1 MEFPSNSH
9 NKSTGSGPRKTP
21 RDASGEKERVPLE
34 KAVTGDVVQKKKG
47 LQKRFKEVFLG
58 ADAKGTT
65 TYIMVEVLVPA
76 FRNMVFDAFQNGM
89 QRFIYGD
96 SGRGGRF
103 GPQGRGHTTYN
114 SPVSRG
120 ITSMMDRSRSTM
132 LPGQPPRQSP
142 LTAPGP
148 DNRGDI
154 ILSSNEDA
162 ASVLSRLIEI
172 VDQYQVAS
180 VADLHDLVGLPTTYI
195 DNKWGWVDLRY
206 SKVRQ
211 TRDGFVL
218 DLPPIEPID

>member
-9 NKSTGSGPRKTP
+9 KVTEGRPKATRSG
-21 RDASGEKERVPLE
+21 AGEKERVPLE
-34 KAVTGDVVQKKKG
+34 KAVTGEVIQKKKG

-65 TYIMVEVLVPA
+65 NYIIVEVLVPA
-76 FRNMVFDAFQNGM
+76 FRNMMFDAVQNGF
-89 QRFIYGD
+89 QRFIYGET
-96 SGRGGRF
+96 GRRGYGAQQRGRT
-103 GPQGRGHTTYN
+103 QYN

-120 ITSMMDRSRSTM
+120 VSSMMSRSTM
-132 LPGQPPRQSP
+132 LPDQPPRQSH
-142 LTAPGP
+142 A
-148 DNRGDI
+148 DRGDI

-195 DNKWGWVDLRY
+195 DNKWGWTDLRY

-211 TRDGFVL
+211 TREGFLL
-218 DLPPIEPID
+218 DLPAIEPID

>member
-9 NKSTGSGPRKTP
+9 KVTQGKPK
-21 RDASGEKERVPLE
+21 AEEKERVPLE
-34 KAVTGDVVQKKKG
+34 KVVGGEVIHKKKG

-65 TYIMVEVLVPA
+65 TYIVVEVLVPA
-76 FRNMVFDAFQNGM
+76 FRNMMFDAVQNGF

-96 SGRGGRF
+96 AGRRPQYGSQQRGRT
-103 GPQGRGHTTYN
+103 QYN
-114 SPVSRG
+114 SPVSRMG
-120 ITSMMDRSRSTM
+120 SRPTM
-132 LPGQPPRQSP
+132 LPDQPPRQ
-142 LTAPGP
+142 THA
-148 DNRGDI
+148 DRGDI

-162 ASVLSRLIEI
+162 SSVLSRLIEI
-172 VDQYQVAS
+172 VDQYGVAS

-195 DNKWGWVDLRY
+195 DNKWGWMDLRY

-211 TRDGFVL
+211 TRDGFIL

>member
-9 NKSTGSGPRKTP
+9 KVTEGTPNPSRATGAKKET
-21 RDASGEKERVPLE
+21 ERVPLE
-34 KAVTGDVVQKKKG
+34 KAVTGEVIHKKKG
-47 LQKRFKEVFLG
+47 LKKRFKEVFLG

-65 TYIMVEVLVPA
+65 TYILVEVLVPA
-76 FRNMVFDAFQNGM
+76 FRNMVFDAAQNGI

-96 SGRGGRF
+96 TVRRHPSPGRGRT
-103 GPQGRGHTTYN
+103 QYN

-120 ITSMMDRSRSTM
+120 LSSMMDRRPTM
-132 LPGQPPRQSP
+132 LPDQPPRHSAQ
-142 LTAPGP
+142 
-148 DNRGDI
+148 DRGDI

-172 VDQYQVAS
+172 VDQYGLAS

-195 DNKWGWVDLRY
+195 DNKWGWVDLKY

-211 TRDGFVL
+211 VRDGFIL
-218 DLPPIEPID
+218 ELPPIEPID